1 MLPSVGMFSTM
12 KLSSAVSMVE
22 TDQARFHVSGWK
34 SLMDRH
40 SLQDQTAA
48 HTWNELQWATVNVYE
63 DVLLFMESI

>member
-1 MLPSVGMFSTM
+1 MFLWNAPQFSFNQLQHTVAIQENLDVHM
-12 KLSSAVSMVE
+12 
-22 TDQARFHVSGWK
+22 SGWK